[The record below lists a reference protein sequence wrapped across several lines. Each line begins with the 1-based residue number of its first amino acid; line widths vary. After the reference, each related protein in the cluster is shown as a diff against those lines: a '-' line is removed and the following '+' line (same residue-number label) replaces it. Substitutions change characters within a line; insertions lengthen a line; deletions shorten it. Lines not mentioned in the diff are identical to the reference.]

1 MKLYEIT
8 DIYNGVLEAIDN
20 DECTSEEMKEA
31 LDIIEAD
38 FYDKADNT
46 ACIIKDLLSDIEGIK
61 TEQQALM
68 ARRKTAENRLEWLKK
83 YLSNE
88 MLASGIKKVE
98 TARNKLSFRKS
109 MQVKIG
115 DELKFKE
122 DHPDFCKQKISI
134 DVDKTKVKDSLKL
147 GETIDGACMVECQ
160 NLQIK

>member
-1 MKLYEIT
+1 
-8 DIYNGVLEAIDN
+8 
-20 DECTSEEMKEA
+20 
-31 LDIIEAD
+31 
-38 FYDKADNT
+38 
-46 ACIIKDLLSDIEGIK
+46 
-61 TEQQALM
+61 
-68 ARRKTAENRLEWLKK
+68 AENRLEWLKK

-147 GETIDGACMVECQ
+147 GEMIDGACMVECQ